1 MKLVVVDASAMA
13 EYVLRTTR
21 GEAPREVVE
30 SGTSDLH
37 APALCD
43 IELMAVLRRALLAG
57 YLRAD
62 RARGAVRD
70 YLDLPL
76 VRHGHGRLL
85 DRILE
90 LRENFSAYDAAYV
103 ALAEALEAHLLTVDE
118 PLARATRDHTTVPV
132 LPAV

>member
-1 MKLVVVDASAMA
+1 MA
-13 EYVLRTTR
+13 EYLLRTPR
-21 GEAPREVVE
+21 GEAPRRVVE
-30 SGTSDLH
+30 SRTSDLH

-43 IELMAVLRRALLAG
+43 IEFMAVLRRALLEG
-57 YLRAD
+57 YLRLD
-62 RARGAVRD
+62 RVRAAVSD

-76 VRHGHGRLL
+76 VRHGHRRHL

-103 ALAEALEAHLLTVDE
+103 ALAETLDAHLLTVDG

-132 LPAV
+132 LPTL